1 MKIYLEAGSY
11 QRFPLHIGFTSFS
24 KTPIHDKEG
33 KILTGRKWRKKQ
45 IKLGP
50 LLYYTGSSLF
60 FFFFNLLTC
69 NQMQVKLMR
78 FLDEVASKKISSL
91 GCGWNAN
98 NPS

>member
-1 MKIYLEAGSY
+1 M
-11 QRFPLHIGFTSFS
+11 
-24 KTPIHDKEG
+24 HDKER
-33 KILTGRKWRKKQ
+33 KILTGRKLKKKQ

-50 LLYYTGSSLF
+50 LLYSYYTGRSLLFFSFFFSF

-69 NQMQVKLMR
+69 NKMQVKLMR
-78 FLDEVASKKISSL
+78 FLDEVASKKTSSL

>member
-1 MKIYLEAGSY
+1 M
-11 QRFPLHIGFTSFS
+11 
-24 KTPIHDKEG
+24 HDKER
-33 KILTGRKWRKKQ
+33 KILTGRKWKKKQ

-50 LLYYTGSSLF
+50 LLYYTGRSLLSF
-60 FFFFNLLTC
+60 FSLFFFNLLTC

-78 FLDEVASKKISSL
+78 FLDEVASKKTSL

>member
-1 MKIYLEAGSY
+1 M
-11 QRFPLHIGFTSFS
+11 
-24 KTPIHDKEG
+24 HDKER
-33 KILTGRKWRKKQ
+33 KILTGRKLKKKQ

-50 LLYYTGSSLF
+50 LLYYTGRSLLFFSFFFFFF

-78 FLDEVASKKISSL
+78 FLDEVASKKTSSL
-91 GCGWNAN
+91 GCGWNAS

>member
-1 MKIYLEAGSY
+1 M
-11 QRFPLHIGFTSFS
+11 
-24 KTPIHDKEG
+24 HDKER

-50 LLYYTGSSLF
+50 LLYYTGRSLLF
-60 FFFFNLLTC
+60 FSFFFFNLFTC
-69 NQMQVKLMR
+69 NQMPVKLMR
-78 FLDEVASKKISSL
+78 FLNEVASKKAPSL